1 MAKSGF
7 RDSQQSFPDGSRGTP
22 KAPSPLPPH
31 HPWGWGRR
39 AGGRVRFGR
48 LGAGLEV
55 GSDFGRVGAGSWAP
69 SRFGD

>member
-1 MAKSGF
+1 MVKSGF

-22 KAPSPLPPH
+22 KPP
-31 HPWGWGRR
+31 PPPALGLGEESWREGKVW
-39 AGGRVRFGR
+39 R

-55 GSDFGRVGAGSWAP
+55 GSDFVRVEAGSWAP